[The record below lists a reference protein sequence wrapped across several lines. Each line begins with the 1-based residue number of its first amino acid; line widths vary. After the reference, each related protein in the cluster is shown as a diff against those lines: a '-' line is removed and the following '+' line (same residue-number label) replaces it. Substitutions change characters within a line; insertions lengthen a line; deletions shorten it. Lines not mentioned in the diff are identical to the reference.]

1 MYVKDELQDGKD
13 YITKLRRKIEDY
25 LRKSQPPTIVKVG
38 KFLGFDVRKD
48 ISDRYG

>member
-1 MYVKDELQDGKD
+1 VKEEESKDKD

-25 LRKSQPPTIVKVG
+25 LRKAQPPTVLKVG

-48 ISDRYG
+48 ISDKYGG